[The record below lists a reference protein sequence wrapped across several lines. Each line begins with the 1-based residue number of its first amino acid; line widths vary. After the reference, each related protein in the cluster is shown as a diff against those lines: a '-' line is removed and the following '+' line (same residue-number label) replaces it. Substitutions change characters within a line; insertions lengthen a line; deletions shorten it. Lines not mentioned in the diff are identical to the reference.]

1 MRKFKFDI
9 DDWTGGNTIGKSM
22 GDAVG
27 GSLTKYSFVI
37 YTSEINTITFSVRN
51 LSEIYID
58 WGDGTNDTI
67 EKNDVGYSRFHFTH
81 DYADGELIERKISV
95 LIKDNNGKTAYIS
108 YIRRNP
114 EDAHITNYEILHGID
129 GVVHENF
136 TYINTYDPKHKA
148 MNVSVSN
155 FINTI
160 MTNSIVIGNCITNL
174 DISDSVK
181 EIKGGAINCNEI
193 IYNIKLPQKCKLE
206 QHSLYS
212 LKGNPLKPT
221 QVRIPDCG
229 KIPKYLCSNSKY
241 INFIIPSN
249 INTIG
254 ERCFSDCLF
263 NRDYKISSNVKMIER
278 CAYAYT
284 SFEGDLVIPGNVKEI
299 KDGAFGCVDTNS
311 IIIEEGVERIGKNV
325 FRFTKFKSGEI
336 VLPDSLLFLDESA
349 FNNNKYLTSIKFGKG
364 LKVIKPFTFSGTPLI
379 GKVII
384 PENIERIEYNAFAKC
399 TRLKEI
405 HIPYHTKLAS
415 DGIFDAGDK
424 IKIIRY

>member
-9 DDWTGGNTIGKSM
+9 DDWTGGNTLGKSM

-37 YTSEINTITFSVRN
+37 YTSEINTITFSVMN

-67 EKNDVGYSRFHFTH
+67 EKNDIGYSPFHFTH
-81 DYADGELIERKISV
+81 DYADGELKERKISV

-108 YIRRNP
+108 YTRRGS
-114 EDAHITNYEILHGID
+114 EDAYLTNYEILHG
-129 GVVHENF
+129 VNKVAHATFEYLNV
-136 TYINTYDPKHKA
+136 YDPKHKA

-155 FINTI
+155 FITTLMNNAI
-160 MTNSIVIGNCITNL
+160 SVHNCITNL
-174 DISDSVK
+174 NISDSVK

-206 QHSLYS
+206 QYSLYS
-212 LKGNPLKPT
+212 LMGNPLKPT

-278 CAYAYT
+278 CAYIYT

-299 KDGAFGCVDTNS
+299 KDGAFGCVDINS
-311 IIIEEGVERIGKNV
+311 IIIEEGVERIGMHA
-325 FRFTKFKSGEI
+325 FLFTKFRSGEI
-336 VLPDSLLFLDESA
+336 VLPDSLLFLDKSA
-349 FNNNKYLTSIKFGKG
+349 FANNKYLTSIKIGKG
-364 LKVIKPFTFSGTPLI
+364 LKTIKEFTFAKSSLI

-384 PENIERIEYNAFAKC
+384 PENIECIEYNAFANC
-399 TRLKEI
+399 RRLKEI

-415 DGIFDAGDK
+415 DGIFDTEDK